1 MLFVPTVVFGASST
15 IDPSHNSVDSHEIRW
30 GGSTK
35 YSDYFNYA
43 VNKWNGLGAVYI
55 APDTAYTIEDL
66 TVSDYYSSTDGWAAK
81 YTYNFIGAD
90 YLRFNNYSMPRL
102 DSYDK
107 KHASLHEFG
116 HAIGLMHTWYPNVM
130 VNQVMGLTE
139 LGSRDKSDYHEL
151 WGY

>member
-1 MLFVPTVVFGASST
+1 
-15 IDPSHNSVDSHEIRW
+15 
-30 GGSTK
+30 
-35 YSDYFNYA
+35 
-43 VNKWNGLGAVYI
+43 
-55 APDTAYTIEDL
+55 
-66 TVSDYYSSTDGWAAK
+66 
-81 YTYNFIGAD
+81 
-90 YLRFNNYSMPRL
+90 MPRL

-116 HAIGLMHTWYPNVM
+116 HALGLMHTWYPNVM